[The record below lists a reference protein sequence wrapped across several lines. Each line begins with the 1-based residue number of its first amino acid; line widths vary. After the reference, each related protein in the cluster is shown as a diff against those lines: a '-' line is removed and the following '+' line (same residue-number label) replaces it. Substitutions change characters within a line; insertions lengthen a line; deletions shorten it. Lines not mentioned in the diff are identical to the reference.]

1 MSDNQNPIEHI
12 AGLIETKSAVKQ
24 EAYRKLCSNFKLL
37 EKEAKTVV
45 KQINE
50 KITKKDKDII
60 LEVEHISEQ
69 EFHIK
74 VAGDL
79 LIFIMHTNIIVL
91 DQGHGFNKSPYT
103 QANPANKYL
112 GQINVYNFMADS
124 LKFNRINDPGY
135 LLARLFINHEGRFL
149 VEGERQLNF
158 MFESV
163 SEKPISNFDLN
174 IITQLVIS
182 QSIDNDLI
190 TSPFPNIRVI
200 SLNQK
205 IEKTQ
210 ALGAGYKIGFQ
221 MSYQQ
226 KME

>member
-12 AGLIETKSAVKQ
+12 ASLIESKSAVKQ
-24 EAYRKLCSNFKLL
+24 EAYRKLCNNFKLL
-37 EKEAKTVV
+37 EKEAKMVV

-50 KITKKDKDII
+50 KISKKDKDII
-60 LEVEHISEQ
+60 LEVEYISDQ
-69 EFHIK
+69 EFHIRA
-74 VAGDL
+74 AGDL

-91 DQGHGFNKSPYT
+91 DEAHGFNKSPYV
-103 QANPANKYL
+103 QENAHNKYL

-124 LKFNRINDPGY
+124 LKFNRLNDPGY

-158 MFESV
+158 MFENV

-174 IITQLVIS
+174 VIIQLVIS

-205 IEKTQ
+205 MEKTQ
-210 ALGAGYKIGFQ
+210 ALGPGYKIGFQ
-221 MSYQQ
+221 MSYTQ
-226 KME
+226 KLE

>member
-12 AGLIETKSAVKQ
+12 ANLIETKSAIKQ
-24 EAYRKLCSNFKLL
+24 EAFRKLCSNFKQL
-37 EKEAKTVV
+37 EKEAKNVV
-45 KQINE
+45 KLINE
-50 KITKKDKDII
+50 KIKKKDKDIV
-60 LEVEHISEQ
+60 LVVEHVSDQ
-69 EFHIK
+69 EFHVK

-91 DQGHGFNKSPYT
+91 EDTHGFNKSPYV
-103 QANPANKYL
+103 QADTANKYL

-124 LKFNRINDPGY
+124 LKFNRLNDPGY

-158 MFESV
+158 MFEHV
-163 SEKPISNFDLN
+163 SEKPITNFDLN
-174 IITQLVIS
+174 VIIQLVIS

-205 IEKTQ
+205 LEKTQ

-226 KME
+226 KLE

>member
-12 AGLIETKSAVKQ
+12 ASLIETKSAVKQ
-24 EAYRKLCSNFKLL
+24 EAYRKLCRNFKLL

-60 LEVEHISEQ
+60 LEVEHISNH

-91 DQGHGFNKSPYT
+91 DEGHGFNKSPYV
-103 QANPANKYL
+103 QGNLANKYL

-163 SEKPISNFDLN
+163 SEKPISHFDLN